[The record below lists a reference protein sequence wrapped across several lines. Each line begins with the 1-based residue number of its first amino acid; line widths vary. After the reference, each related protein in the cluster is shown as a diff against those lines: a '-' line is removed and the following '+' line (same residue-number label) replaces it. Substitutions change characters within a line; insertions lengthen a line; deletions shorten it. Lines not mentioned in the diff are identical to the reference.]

1 MNLINLKVE
10 VRGSGKRPAKDVRNK
25 GLVPG
30 VYYSKGEE
38 NINIAANPLDL
49 RPVVYTP
56 KARLIELDI
65 EGQPEKKKCILKDIT
80 FDPVTDKITHF
91 DLLGITEGQKITV
104 ELPISLVG
112 QSPGVRAGGRIY
124 QSMNKVKLKCMPE
137 DFVEEIK
144 ADVSKLQMGQS
155 LALKDLDIAN
165 FELDISP
172 NTVFVHVAKPRG
184 GQDDE
189 EEETAAGGT
198 SEE

>member
-1 MNLINLKVE
+1 MNIINLKVE

-30 VYYSKGEE
+30 VYYSMGEE

-56 KARLIELDI
+56 KARLIELEI
-65 EGQPEKKKCILKDIT
+65 EGQPEKKKCILKDIS

-91 DLLGITEGQKITV
+91 DLLGIKDGQKITV
-104 ELPISLVG
+104 VLPITLIG
-112 QSPGVRAGGRIY
+112 QSPGVRAGGRLL
-124 QSMNKVKLKCMPE
+124 QAMHKVKVRCMPE
-137 DFVEEIK
+137 DFAEEIK
-144 ADVSKLQMGQS
+144 ADISNLQMGQS
-155 LALKDLDIAN
+155 LALKDLDTSN

-184 GQDDE
+184 GKDGE
-189 EEETAAGGT
+189 EGEGGKD
-198 SEE
+198 